1 MVLDGTSREE
11 SCSLLLEVVDACCAL
26 NSIQAS
32 VVAKHAEADVL
43 DFLRALKGLPVHALT
58 VDCYRILPAQGG
70 GRWLASL
77 AGFPLRR
84 LVLFGVNMAH
94 IQAEDFLAFQTV
106 EELRLDEVSLPLPQ
120 YASFL
125 KSFPRLHFLTLHGG
139 KIGPG
144 LAEIINNIPRCL
156 RTLSIDIDHSVTSA
170 RSAFSKIHVLTA
182 LESFE
187 WWPIL
192 GKDDAP
198 FDTFVTSL
206 PPSIRLLTLTLA
218 GSTFEA
224 QARTMTDLLSAQD
237 SWLPYLRRLSL
248 VVIAQQERVLP
259 ELCLACRQRGI
270 ELAVDAGY

>member
-1 MVLDGTSREE
+1 
-11 SCSLLLEVVDACCAL
+11 
-26 NSIQAS
+26 
-32 VVAKHAEADVL
+32 
-43 DFLRALKGLPVHALT
+43 
-58 VDCYRILPAQGG
+58 
-70 GRWLASL
+70 
-77 AGFPLRR
+77 
-84 LVLFGVNMAH
+84 
-94 IQAEDFLAFQTV
+94 
-106 EELRLDEVSLPLPQ
+106 
-120 YASFL
+120 
-125 KSFPRLHFLTLHGG
+125 LTLHGG
-139 KIGPG
+139 KIGSG

>member
-1 MVLDGTSREE
+1 VRTCWLSLKALQLHLSVSKRVAKIILETQCASVALNDAVLPYYAANQTVAYARDANFARWLLHSQFHPARFVRTLRFDMVLDGTSQEE

-120 YASFL
+120 YAS
-125 KSFPRLHFLTLHGG
+125 S
-139 KIGPG
+139 
-144 LAEIINNIPRCL
+144 
-156 RTLSIDIDHSVTSA
+156 SS
-170 RSAFSKIHVLTA
+170 
-182 LESFE
+182 
-187 WWPIL
+187 
-192 GKDDAP
+192 
-198 FDTFVTSL
+198 
-206 PPSIRLLTLTLA
+206 
-218 GSTFEA
+218 
-224 QARTMTDLLSAQD
+224 
-237 SWLPYLRRLSL
+237 LSL
-248 VVIAQQERVLP
+248 AFTS
-259 ELCLACRQRGI
+259 
-270 ELAVDAGY
+270 